1 MEAFKFIFL
10 LFLIV
15 SLFNVNDA
23 VSRATTTTISKI
35 RPTPIY
41 RIETPM
47 AQKRSDKKL
56 KRRFVCNYRNCP
68 VYSLRKRA
76 FCNCPRPIYEK

>member
-23 VSRATTTTISKI
+23 ATSTTIS
-35 RPTPIY
+35 RHSPRPIY
-41 RIETPM
+41 KIGVPPV
-47 AQKRSDKKL
+47 QKRSDKKL
-56 KRRFVCNYRNCP
+56 KRRFACINKNCP
-68 VYSLRKRA
+68 MYSLRKRA
-76 FCNCPRPIYEK
+76 YCNCPPRPIYTSA